1 MASEYD
7 LNRGWSATAAGTN
20 AGATATKSAI
30 TGSTIVVTHVSG
42 HTDTDATLQLK
53 DGSTVL
59 AEWKIDISLEG
70 FQFMP
75 QNGVWPCTPGSDVTA
90 VISASTSDC
99 QVNMAGFAIP

>member
-1 MASEYD
+1 MTTQLD

-20 AGATATKSAI
+20 AGATATK
-30 TGSTIVVTHVSG
+30 TGVTGVAWIVTHVSG

-70 FQFMP
+70 FQFEIP
-75 QNGVWPCTPGSDVTA
+75 GGVWSCSEGAAVTA

-99 QVNMAGFAIP
+99 QVNMSGFGIP